1 MGVTPTRTKAEGDK
15 RGNSR
20 SVALGKANMLAAAL
34 GMLVLGG
41 AYWIGFPV
49 RGPCPGAV
57 VRGPRNIGGHGDW
70 SARQGGLEY
79 GLLRN
84 PFRRDLRPHLLQ
96 CLNHWLFWA
105 LIGAAILVGSF
116 ENVPGLVAIVFG
128 LPLPDVFPYRPLLI
142 RHWVSEPPRWP
153 CSRSCHAAI
162 GLTETTSD
170 AADSA
175 SAETLS
181 AAGAIALI
189 VVLAIAYYCGGYVGG
204 RMSRFDGARQGIGVW
219 AIGLLITLAAAVL
232 AVVAGSEY
240 NVVERANLPR
250 LPIGEETLTTGG
262 AIAASRSCSARC
274 CLPPSAASP
283 ARATTTRWTARA
295 TPSDDWSGY

>member
-1 MGVTPTRTKAEGDK
+1 MFDRFKNRSTADDGTTATTVDAERDRPTNGGTATTERTAGRPHAGGVATRETMHRVRARQREEYG
-15 RGNSR
+15 GINWGASFFGWL
-20 SVALGKANMLAAAL
+20 VAVGVAVLLTGILAAA
-34 GMLVLGG
+34 G
-41 AYWIGFPV
+41 
-49 RGPCPGAV
+49 
-57 VRGPRNIGGHGDW
+57 
-70 SARQGGLEY
+70 
-79 GLLRN
+79 
-84 PFRRDLRPHLLQ
+84 
-96 CLNHWLFWA
+96 
-105 LIGAAILVGSF
+105 
-116 ENVPGLVAIVFG
+116 
-128 LPLPDVFPYRPLLI
+128 
-142 RHWVSEPPRWP
+142 
-153 CSRSCHAAI
+153 AAI

-175 SAETLS
+175 SPETLS

-262 AIAASRSCSARC
+262 AIASVAILLGTLLFAALGGIAGARYHQKVD
-274 CLPPSAASP
+274 
-283 ARATTTRWTARA
+283 RA
-295 TPSDDWSGY
+295 GYPE